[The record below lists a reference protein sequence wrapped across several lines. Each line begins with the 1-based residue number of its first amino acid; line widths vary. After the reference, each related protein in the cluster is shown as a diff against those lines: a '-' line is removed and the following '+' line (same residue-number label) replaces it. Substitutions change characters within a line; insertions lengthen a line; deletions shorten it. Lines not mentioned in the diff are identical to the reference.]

1 MPVRSIFKA
10 LVCGLLFGWLQF
22 LAVSAAQAHK
32 SSDSYLQIDATDK
45 GLDVRWDIALR
56 DLDAAL
62 DLDANEDGK
71 LTWAEVKAAWPRVQT
86 YAMARLQI
94 EGCALRPVRQ
104 ALERRNDGAYAVL
117 FLSSDCVLT
126 KPPSIAYTLLREVDP
141 THRGIAKIQR
151 SGQPMVLSLL
161 DPTHSA
167 VLAAA
172 STQAAAAVAA
182 TAGSDAT
189 PTGSTRTDDAAA
201 LPASKP
207 MARAAAVT
215 ATVGPAGSSAA
226 PIAAA
231 EPALTSATG
240 WGFLREGIRHILTG
254 YDHVLFLLCLL
265 LPSVM
270 RRTPEGW
277 RPVEKLSQ
285 AVLPVVGIVSAFT
298 IAHSITLALA
308 ATKVVSLSPSFIEP
322 AIAVTI
328 ILAALDN
335 VWPIFPVR
343 RVVVTFFFG
352 LIHGFGFAGVLAEL
366 NLPTADF
373 AWALLEFNVGLEL
386 GQLLIVVSVT
396 AVLFLLRQR
405 PHYRAWVIRGGSY
418 AAIVVGVLWLIERT
432 ANVSLIPMGS

>member
-1 MPVRSIFKA
+1 MRRAAAAVLRTICCLA
-10 LVCGLLFGWLQF
+10 L
-22 LAVSAAQAHK
+22 LALGSAAQAHK
-32 SSDSYLQIDATDK
+32 ASDSYLQIDAGDK
-45 GLDVRWDIALR
+45 GTTLRWDIALR
-56 DLDAAL
+56 DLDAAI
-62 DLDANEDGK
+62 DIDANEDGQ
-71 LTWAEVKAAWPRVQT
+71 LTWGEVKAAWPR
-86 YAMARLQI
+86 I
-94 EGCALRPVRQ
+94 EGYATPRLAIAGCVLRPTGR
-104 ALERRNDGAYAVL
+104 ALERRNDGAYAVI
-117 FLSSDCVLT
+117 FLASDCVLAPT
-126 KPPSIAYTLLREVDP
+126 PAITYTLLREVDP
-141 THRGIAKIQR
+141 THRGIAKLQR
-151 SGQPMVLSLL
+151 AGQPPTLTML
-161 DPTHSA
+161 DPTH
-167 VLAAA
+167 
-172 STQAAAAVAA
+172 
-182 TAGSDAT
+182 
-189 PTGSTRTDDAAA
+189 
-201 LPASKP
+201 
-207 MARAAAVT
+207 
-215 ATVGPAGSSAA
+215 PAGSSAA
-226 PIAAA
+226 TASAA
-231 EPALTSATG
+231 EPGASAPCGAL
-240 WGFLREGIRHILTG
+240 GFLREGVRHILTG

-343 RVVVTFFFG
+343 RIVVTFFFG

-405 PHYRAWVIRGGSY
+405 PRYRSWVIRGGSY

-432 ANVSLIPMGS
+432 ANVSIIPMGS